1 MVSETLGNLDIT
13 ERNESNLVNLDMKA
27 RQNFL
32 LNVSRH
38 YLDRIVYED
47 EESSQLDSLS
57 AKSWSGGDL
66 CIARWTEEEVWYN
79 TEVLEVDGT
88 AIQVRFRD
96 YGNVGS
102 AVERFLLHRV
112 EDIPEE
118 DLLANLLDVDL
129 VLW

>member
-1 MVSETLGNLDIT
+1 MVSGTLGNLDIT
-13 ERNESNLVNLDMKA
+13 DWNESNLVNLDMKA

-66 CIARWTEEEVWYN
+66 CIARLTEDKVWYN
-79 TEVLEVDGT
+79 TEVLEVDGPP
-88 AIQVRFRD
+88 
-96 YGNVGS
+96 YK
-102 AVERFLLHRV
+102 
-112 EDIPEE
+112 
-118 DLLANLLDVDL
+118 
-129 VLW
+129 

>member
-1 MVSETLGNLDIT
+1 
-13 ERNESNLVNLDMKA
+13 MKA

-32 LNVSRH
+32 LNVSSH

-66 CIARWTEEEVWYN
+66 CIARLTEDKVWYN
-79 TEVLEVDGT
+79 SEVMEVDGT
-88 AIQVRFRD
+88 AIQVRFID

-112 EDIPEE
+112 EEIP
-118 DLLANLLDVDL
+118 
-129 VLW
+129 